1 MQITRKHLIGTLAA
15 TSLIA
20 GAAVPVVA
28 QSDDSRSAK
37 SFGSLLQRGSD
48 SLSVRG
54 LTADSRLIAFNERT
68 PALARTLGRISG
80 LAGDTKLIGIDYR
93 PATGDLYG
101 VGEQGGVYTL
111 DSRARATKRAQLTVA
126 LGGTSF
132 GIDFNP
138 AVDRLRIVS
147 DTGQSLRADV
157 STGATTTDVVLSY
170 PPATTAATG
179 VTGSAY
185 TNNDADP
192 NTSTTLFAL
201 GTAMDQV
208 AIQSP
213 ANSGRL
219 TATGTLGADAS
230 APSGFDIYN
239 TVRRDTTID
248 VSAAAALT
256 VGGRSR
262 FYAVDATARGT

>member
-28 QSDDSRSAK
+28 QSDNSRSAK
-37 SFGSLLQRGSD
+37 SFGSPLHRGSD
-48 SLSVRG
+48 TLSVRG

-101 VGEQGGVYTL
+101 VGEQGGVYAL

-132 GIDFNP
+132 ETSTRP
-138 AVDRLRIVS
+138 
-147 DTGQSLRADV
+147 
-157 STGATTTDVVLSY
+157 STGC
-170 PPATTAATG
+170 
-179 VTGSAY
+179 GSSARPVRACAP
-185 TNNDADP
+185 T
-192 NTSTTLFAL
+192 
-201 GTAMDQV
+201 
-208 AIQSP
+208 
-213 ANSGRL
+213 
-219 TATGTLGADAS
+219 S
-230 APSGFDIYN
+230 APA
-239 TVRRDTTID
+239 RRRPTRR
-248 VSAAAALT
+248 SAIRRRPLPPR
-256 VGGRSR
+256 V
-262 FYAVDATARGT
+262 